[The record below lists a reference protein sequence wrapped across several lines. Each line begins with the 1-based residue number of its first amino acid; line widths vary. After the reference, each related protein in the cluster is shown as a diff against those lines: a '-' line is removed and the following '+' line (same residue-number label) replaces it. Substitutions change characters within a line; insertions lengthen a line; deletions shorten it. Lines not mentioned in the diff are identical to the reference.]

1 VWTHVAV
8 GSVCLQH
15 SRSVWRTKLNEL
27 NALHWIALSASNTPN
42 RPATH
47 YPTHSH
53 TLTHTHTHSLSLPG
67 VCLVHFAQ
75 SSESDRSNTA
85 RPTDRAARSTCS
97 CSTHACS
104 ARPPR
109 TSAALLSISGPYRH
123 AQVQEVCEE
132 DEARSGAHSHCRAL
146 PPTGHLVLA

>member
-1 VWTHVAV
+1 MCLNTHVAC
-8 GSVCLQH
+8 GLCVCLQH
-15 SRSVWRTKLNEL
+15 SRSVWRTKVDEL
-27 NALHWIALSASNTPN
+27 NALHFIASSSINTPN

-47 YPTHSH
+47 TLSH
-53 TLTHTHTHSLSLPG
+53 TLTHTHTHSLS

-75 SSESDRSNTA
+75 SSESDRPNAA
-85 RPTDRAARSTCS
+85 RPTDHVTRST

-109 TSAALLSISGPYRH
+109 SYAALLLITAQYRH